1 LNLKT
6 EKKMKKTFKKI
17 TVTLLCLIAAAVLI
31 VGGYIGYLLLQYER
45 IPDNT
50 ALDVSNQQAGVLA
63 TDTAYTALTYN
74 IGFGAYNHDF
84 SFFMDSGTMLDGT
97 EVTGGYSRAQSEEIV
112 QTNVGGAISIMQ
124 AENADFYLLQEVD
137 VKATRSF
144 KINESTMITDAFS
157 GYASVYAS
165 NFHSA
170 YLFYPFSEPHGSVEA
185 GLLTLSRYSISGAVR
200 RSYPVDESFPTKFF
214 DLDRCFSLLRI
225 PVEGGKELVLINTHL
240 SAYDEGGLI
249 RAAQFQ
255 LLNTVLEEEAQKG
268 NYVIVGGDFNH
279 ALCGT
284 IETFACQQQIPGWVY
299 AIDESILA
307 DGYTIVC
314 AQNVTETQTCRSTDI
329 AYVKG
334 VNYTAVLDGFIV
346 SSNVEASA
354 WNIDTDFEFSDH
366 NPVKLTFILK

>member
-1 LNLKT
+1 MIFL
-6 EKKMKKTFKKI
+6 
-17 TVTLLCLIAAAVLI
+17 
-31 VGGYIGYLLLQYER
+31 
-45 IPDNT
+45 
-50 ALDVSNQQAGVLA
+50 
-63 TDTAYTALTYN
+63 
-74 IGFGAYNHDF
+74 
-84 SFFMDSGTMLDGT
+84 FFMDSGAMLDGT
-97 EVTGGYSRAQSEEIV
+97 EVTGFIPAPKAKKSYKRTSAAP
-112 QTNVGGAISIMQ
+112 VGVMQ

-137 VKATRSF
+137 VEATRSY
-144 KINESTMITDAFS
+144 KINESAMIADAFG

-185 GLLTLSRYSISGAVR
+185 GLLTLSRYSVSGAVR
-200 RSYPVDESFPTKFF
+200 RSYPVDESFPAKFF
-214 DLDRCFSLLRI
+214 DLDRCFALLRI
-225 PVEGGKELVLINTHL
+225 PVEGGRELVLINTHL
-240 SAYDEGGLI
+240 SAYDEGGLV

-284 IETFACQQQIPGWVY
+284 METFACEQSVPGWVY
-299 AIDESILA
+299 EIDESILA
-307 DGYTIVC
+307 DGYTIVSPR
-314 AQNVTETQTCRSTDI
+314 NVTEVPTCRSTDI

-366 NPVKLTFILK
+366 NPVILTFILK